1 MNIFEKYIAN
11 VQENEQLSKKIDK
24 LCYAYLFSENDIS
37 ERIRYKRF
45 VKFIKWEFESAY
57 NPKEITLTFIEED
70 TRTHEETECTTK
82 VNWNALLI
90 QVDNYE

>member
-11 VQENEQLSKKIDK
+11 VHENEQLSKVIDK
-24 LCYAYLFSENDIS
+24 LCYAYLVAENDIS
-37 ERIRYKRF
+37 ERIRFKRF

-82 VNWNALLI
+82 VSYSALLI

>member
-37 ERIRYKRF
+37 ERIRNKRF
-45 VKFIKWEFESAY
+45 VKFIHKYYVIMPFKFEA
-57 NPKEITLTFIEED
+57 
-70 TRTHEETECTTK
+70 
-82 VNWNALLI
+82 
-90 QVDNYE
+90 